1 MNLPWRIK
9 MSFRN
14 KLNFR
19 SVAHKSKN
27 MSVKRFVLLRAAL
40 AVPVGLNGKIDECH
54 VLKES
59 TMF

>member
-1 MNLPWRIK
+1 

-27 MSVKRFVLLRAAL
+27 MSVKRFVLFRAVL
-40 AVPVGLNGKIDECH
+40 AVPAGLNEKIDECH